1 MEGISGFFADK
12 NPFSKMRNLT
22 VTPSPHINGQLATP
36 RLMLLVC
43 AALLPALVVGVYRF
57 GIKALVITFISIG
70 SCLIFEYLFCK
81 VTRKKNTT
89 NDFSAVLTG
98 LLLAMNLSSEV
109 PIYIPVIGA
118 FVAIVIVKM
127 LFGGLGQ
134 NFANPAITARIV
146 LMVSFGSQM
155 TVWANPVNSFFAL
168 DATTGPTPLAAP
180 MLVSGGMRVLPFTFS
195 DMLLGNTGGCIG
207 ETCALALIIPGILL
221 WFGPVKPAIPLSF
234 IGTVFALT
242 FLYTGSLPLTVY
254 YTLAGGLML
263 GAFFMATDYTTSPL
277 TTKGKIIFGI
287 GCGLITFVIRFF
299 TNFPEGVSFSI
310 LLMNLLCPLIDDLTE
325 TKPVGALPK
334 AKKASEKEAAGA

>member
-1 MEGISGFFADK
+1 MF
-12 NPFSKMRNLT
+12 
-22 VTPSPHINGQLATP
+22 
-36 RLMLLVC
+36 LVC
-43 AALLPALVVGVYRF
+43 AALTPALVMGVYRF
-57 GIKALVITFISIG
+57 GLRALIIILISVAA
-70 SCLIFEYLFCK
+70 SLLFEYLFCLL
-81 VTRKKNTT
+81 TRKKNTT
-89 NDFSAVLTG
+89 GDLSAVVTG

-109 PIYIPVIGA
+109 PYYIPILGA
-118 FVAIVIVKM
+118 FIAIVIVKM

-155 TVWANPVNSFFAL
+155 TVWAKPVNNFLAL
-168 DATTGPTPLAAP
+168 DAATGPTPLAAP
-180 MLVSGGMRVLPFTFS
+180 MLAADGFRVLPFTFL

-221 WFGPVKPAIPLSF
+221 WLGPVKPHIPLSF

-242 FLYTGSLPLTVY
+242 LLYTGSLPLTIY

-263 GAFFMATDYTTSPL
+263 GAFFMATDYSTSPL
-277 TTKGKIIFGI
+277 TNKGKIIFGI

-325 TKPVGALPK
+325 TKAAGALPK
-334 AKKASEKEAAGA
+334 AKKANEKEAVKA